1 MLIDPFGRYGM
12 RKLVWL
18 LVLMMCMSGCVR
30 STDRAVMETVADG
43 IIEPVAADPKP
54 MAVWLPQEAAAQTM
68 ADGAKCYT
76 WAETELR
83 LQTLRGGD
91 IRGTLQALTGLDPQR
106 LTVMEYE
113 RDGLQ
118 LYQTVWSM
126 TGEEGVSLG
135 RCMVA
140 DDGNYHYCI
149 SMISPE
155 NEDVAQTYAR
165 ICASLDLS
173 GEGKSEK

>member
-1 MLIDPFGRYGM
+1 MK
-12 RKLVWL
+12 KLVWL
-18 LVLMMCMSGCVR
+18 VVLMMCFTGCGNDAEPVF
-30 STDRAVMETVADG
+30 ETVADE
-43 IIEPVAADPKP
+43 ILEPAAADPAS
-54 MAVWLPQEAAAQTM
+54 MAVWLPEGAAALTM
-68 ADGAKCYT
+68 AEAGECYA
-76 WAETELR
+76 WGENELR
-83 LQTLRGGD
+83 LQTLQGGD
-91 IRGTLQALTGLDPQR
+91 IRATLQQLTGLDPER

-149 SMISPE
+149 SMVSPE
-155 NEDVAQTYAR
+155 TADVGEEFAR
-165 ICASLDLS
+165 ICASLDLT
-173 GEGKSEK
+173 GEEKGEK